1 MKPLLISA
9 LLFLLSADASFA
21 ALSAQDTT
29 EIEQLARDY
38 ASWNF
43 CGRPIDFR
51 KKLDVVTYKEQQ
63 PILIELAE
71 TDWDGFWG
79 DHWRKCG
86 IPDLAAL
93 KALTPEEFIIR
104 YHDSPDNRL
113 RKDDATFQASQIA
126 IDIHSVSEARG
137 FAYVVY
143 TFLNDGRGSK
153 DDGTF
158 YVLRAVKRN
167 GQWLLAAFPGTA
179 KAIEGQLK
187 SMKQMKGIK

>member
-1 MKPLLISA
+1 MSW
-9 LLFLLSADASFA
+9 A
-21 ALSAQDTT
+21 ALSAQDTS

-43 CGRPIDFR
+43 CGRPVDFR
-51 KKLDVVTYKEQQ
+51 TKLDVETYKEQQ

-71 TDWDGFWG
+71 TDWNGFWG

-86 IPDLAAL
+86 VPDLTSL
-93 KALTPEEFIIR
+93 KALSPEEFIIR
-104 YHDSPDNRL
+104 YHDSPDNRF
-113 RKDDATFQASQIA
+113 RKDDATFQASKIA
-126 IDIHSVSEARG
+126 IDIHGTSEARG

-143 TFLNDGRGSK
+143 TFLHDGRAPK

-167 GQWLLAAFPGTA
+167 GHWLLAAFPGTA
-179 KAIEGQLK
+179 KALEGQLK
-187 SMKQMKGIK
+187 SMKQMKGKK